1 MHISTKR
8 KIKTSVTMISIPPLL
23 SLSFFSPFYI
33 INPLQKASTENG
45 ANDHSSSAE
54 ERSLAHITNK
64 KGIGSSA
71 GRSSRSGTSLGSTA
85 RSVRSNSSHTART
98 SLSSRSRLATSV
110 LAAIALKTRALAG
123 AILHVLVGT
132 VGDGRELAGLEVLDV
147 PGVAGGG
154 ALAGLAVGFVAAV
167 AFRGGV
173 VGELLHQVLE
183 VVVFGVGVAVDRAEA
198 VLGFFLRV
206 LVDQA
211 AGVDGGHVGVV
222 EGLDGAEG
230 AGVGVAAVFGEAG
243 G

>member
-1 MHISTKR
+1 
-8 KIKTSVTMISIPPLL
+8 MISIPPLL

-33 INPLQKASTENG
+33 TTPLQKASTEDSADN
-45 ANDHSSSAE
+45 HSSGAE
-54 ERSLAHITNK
+54 ERSLAHVANK
-64 KGIGSSA
+64 EGIGSSA

-85 RSVRSNSSHTART
+85 RSVGSNSSHTARS
-98 SLSSRSRLATSV
+98 SLSSGSRLAAGV
-110 LAAIALKTRALAG
+110 LATVTLETRALAG
-123 AILHVLVGT
+123 TILHVLVGT
-132 VGDGRELAGLEVLDV
+132 IGDGGELAGAEVLDV

-167 AFRGGV
+167 ALGGGV

-183 VVVFGVGVAVDRAEA
+183 VVVLGVGVAVDRAET
-198 VLGFFLRV
+198 VLGFLLGVF
-206 LVDQA
+206 VDEA

-243 G
+243 SGVSIEDVW